1 MTEHVPEHAALI
13 DGEPLPRER
22 VDSFLETRTVRGAG
36 LHRFA
41 APPRGATGHNEPA
54 PARRQSEPPSV
65 ARQRRRWA
73 TQVVV
78 TDELAR
84 RACADR
90 GLKVP
95 EEVSPAS
102 VLAVAETDVADL
114 GSIVAAALA
123 HSPAVRALLAAL
135 EAEQTVPETAVRDYY
150 DRNRDRFLTPDALRR
165 GVDPFDEAAP
175 GDTLPYDEVRDG
187 IARALRKAAGRQAFF
202 GWLDQARGAVTYS
215 HGHEH
220 PGDPS
225 HPDHEHRH

>member
-1 MTEHVPEHAALI
+1 VTPEHAALI

-22 VDSFLETRTVRGAG
+22 VDSFLEAPRRGAG
-36 LHRFA
+36 LYQSA
-41 APPRGATGHNEPA
+41 APPRGATSHHEPA
-54 PARRQSEPPSV
+54 PARRPSEAPSV

-84 RACADR
+84 RACTDR
-90 GLKVP
+90 GLEP
-95 EEVSPAS
+95 PPEVSPAK
-102 VLAVAETDVADL
+102 VLTLAESDVADL

-123 HSPAVRALLAAL
+123 HSPAARTLLAAL
-135 EAEQTVPETAVRDYY
+135 EAEQTVPETAVQDYY
-150 DRNRDRFLTPDALRR
+150 ARNHDRFLTPEALRR
-165 GVDPFDEAAP
+165 GVTPFDGVAP
-175 GDTLPYDEVRDG
+175 EDLLPYDEVREG
-187 IARALRKAAGRQAFF
+187 ISRELRRAAGRKAFF
-202 GWLDQARGAVTYS
+202 GWLDQARAGVTYA

>member
-1 MTEHVPEHAALI
+1 MTEHAALV
-13 DGEPLPRER
+13 DGDPIPTER
-22 VDSFLETRTVRGAG
+22 VNSFLKTPSGGAG
-36 LHRFA
+36 N
-41 APPRGATGHNEPA
+41 GATNHNEPA
-54 PARRQSEPPSV
+54 PARRQTEAPSA

-84 RACADR
+84 RACTDR

-102 VLAVAETDVADL
+102 VLAIAETDVADL

-123 HSPAVRALLAAL
+123 HSPAARALLAAL
-135 EAEQTVPETAVRDYY
+135 ESEQTVPETAVRDYY

-175 GDTLPYDEVRDG
+175 GDTLPYDEVREG
-187 IARALRKAAGRQAFF
+187 ISRELHKAAARKAFF
-202 GWLDQARGAVTYS
+202 GWLDQARAAVTYA